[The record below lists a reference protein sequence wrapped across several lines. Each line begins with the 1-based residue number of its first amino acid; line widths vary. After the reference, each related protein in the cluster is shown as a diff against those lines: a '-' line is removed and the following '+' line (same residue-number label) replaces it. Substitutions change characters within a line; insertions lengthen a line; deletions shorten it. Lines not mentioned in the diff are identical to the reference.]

1 LALAL
6 TLLAVNIIA
15 RNQSEQDSL
24 DWVEVDGVDKR
35 VGAAVEKADAEDD
48 EEAVLVSGELGV
60 DVHKQDV
67 DLPGRPRD
75 DVQ

>member
-1 LALAL
+1 MAL

>member
-1 LALAL
+1 MALAL